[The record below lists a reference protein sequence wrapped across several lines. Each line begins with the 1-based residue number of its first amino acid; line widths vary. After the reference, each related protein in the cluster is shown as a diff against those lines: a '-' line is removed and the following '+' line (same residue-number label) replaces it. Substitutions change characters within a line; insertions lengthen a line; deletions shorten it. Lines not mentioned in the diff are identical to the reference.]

1 MAALLLLLL
10 LALPAR
16 VLALGD
22 VRAVVTNN
30 LLEVLGDGEANVLR
44 ITPGT
49 GQGAVVVSG
58 FEGTT
63 VNGGAA
69 PASLAAVDGIRIT
82 SAGGDDRMELVGLE
96 ILDRLE
102 VKLGRGVDSI
112 ILQDVRVRGEST
124 IKGGRDRDV
133 VTIRGFSRFFGP
145 LLFQG
150 REGAD
155 EVTLTGAT
163 VSGGLRVD
171 GGSSGDTVL
180 IQLSALEAGGQLLVR
195 GGAGEDLVTLV
206 DSDFFGAVVL
216 DLRKDDD
223 DVRIQDCD
231 FSQAF
236 DADGGRHLD
245 ELDLDGDN
253 SFAVEPSLEGFEA
266 FN

>member
-10 LALPAR
+10 LALPQRA
-16 VLALGD
+16 LALGD
-22 VRAVVTNN
+22 VQAVVTDNV
-30 LLEVLGDGEANVLR
+30 LEITGDGEANVFR
-44 ITPGT
+44 VTPGT
-49 GQGAVVVSG
+49 GQGAVIVSG

-63 VNGGAA
+63 VNGGEA
-69 PASLAAVDGIRIT
+69 PTSVASVDGIRIT
-82 SAGGDDRMELVGLE
+82 SAGGDDRMELVGLDV
-96 ILDRLE
+96 LDRLE
-102 VKLGRGVDSI
+102 VKLGRGVDSL
-112 ILQDVRVRGEST
+112 ILQDVRVRGEAT

-133 VTIRGFSRFFGP
+133 VTVRGFSRFFGP

-150 REGAD
+150 GEGAD

-171 GGSSGDTVL
+171 GGSSGDTVV
-180 IQLSALEAGGQLLVR
+180 IQLSALEAGGELLVR
-195 GGAGEDLVTLV
+195 GGAGEDLVTLL
-206 DSDFFGAVVL
+206 DSDFFGSVVL

-231 FSQAF
+231 FSQTL

-245 ELDLDGDN
+245 ELDLDGN
-253 SFAVEPSLEGFEA
+253 NTFAVEPSFAGFEA